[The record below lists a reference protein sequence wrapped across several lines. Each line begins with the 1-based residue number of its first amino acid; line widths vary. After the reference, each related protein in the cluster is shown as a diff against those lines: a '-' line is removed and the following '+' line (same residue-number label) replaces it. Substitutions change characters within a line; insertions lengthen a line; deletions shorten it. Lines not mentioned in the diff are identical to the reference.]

1 MNTRVLSI
9 MGITTA
15 EYERAE
21 QLVCN
26 AIAIEK
32 SMECAS
38 DNGSVIFNE
47 FIAFL
52 EKNSQNYRVAT
63 IKVANGFTDFRFRLE
78 DPTPALL
85 LSSVDNSVGVE
96 FKCEKGCLQVSKLYS
111 VGNDYIVPFKAN

>member
-26 AIAIEK
+26 AIVIEK
-32 SMECAS
+32 ALEFAS

-52 EKNSQNYRVAT
+52 EKNSQSYRVAT
-63 IKVANGFTDFRFRLE
+63 VRSSGGFTEFRVRLE

-85 LSSVDNSVGVE
+85 LSSADNSIGME
-96 FKCEKGCLQVSKLYS
+96 FKCEKGCMQVSKLYS
-111 VGNDYIVPFKAN
+111 VGNDYIVPFKTK